1 MSQEFKGWIKE
12 SRMLND
18 RDFLLNRVRDPHA
31 RASLIVPLLSAD
43 ELEQGALAGNFHIV
57 LGKNAFS

>member
-18 RDFLLNRVRDPHA
+18 RDFLLNRVRDPRA
-31 RASLIVPLLSAD
+31 RASLIVPLLSAN

-57 LGKNAFS
+57 FGKNAFS